1 MKGIVSS
8 EEESVREKLFGFDEA
23 MEVNFNADV
32 LHCALFWS
40 RNERIQTGNLF
51 LESNE

>member
-8 EEESVREKLFGFDEA
+8 EEESVRETLFGFDEA
-23 MEVNFNADV
+23 IEVNFNANV

-40 RNERIQTGNLF
+40 RKERIQTGNLF